1 MVDVLQASSPQ
12 QLDDVRLLIRAFV
25 DWARVRLAADI
36 ERVNRYFDP
45 KSFEPEL
52 SGLPGRFAPPRGSL
66 LVAYD
71 GGKPVGCVG
80 MRDLGGG
87 ACEMKRMFVSA
98 EARGLGVGRLLVERL
113 IADARSA
120 GYGVMRLDTSMHQH
134 EAMAL
139 YEKMGFR
146 RIAAYYDVPDDLRN
160 WLRFYELKL

>member
-1 MVDVLQASSPQ
+1 MVEVLQAGNPQ
-12 QLDDVRLLIRAFV
+12 QLDDVRILIRAFV

-52 SGLPGRFAPPRGSL
+52 AGLPGRFAPPRGSL

-71 GGKPVGCVG
+71 GDRAVGCVG
-80 MRDLGGG
+80 MRDLGDGV
-87 ACEMKRMFVSA
+87 CEMKRMFVSA

-120 GYGVMRLDTSMHQH
+120 GYEFMRLDTSMHQH

-146 RIAAYYDVPDDLRN
+146 PIAAYYDVPDDLRD

>member
-1 MVDVLQASSPQ
+1 MIDVLQAESRQ
-12 QLDDVRLLIRAFV
+12 QLDDVRGLIRAFV

-52 SGLPGRFAPPRGSL
+52 EGLPGRYAPPSGSL

-71 GGKPVGCVG
+71 GERPVGCVG
-80 MRDLGGG
+80 MRDLGDRV
-87 ACEMKRMFVSA
+87 CEMKRMFVSA
-98 EARGLGVGRLLVERL
+98 EARGKGVGQLLVERL
-113 IADARSA
+113 IGDARRA
-120 GYGVMRLDTSMHQH
+120 GHGIMRLDTSMHQH

-146 RIAAYYDVPDDLRN
+146 RIAAYYDVPDDLRD

>member
-1 MVDVLQASSPQ
+1 MVDVVQAESPQ
-12 QLDDVRLLIRAFV
+12 QLEDVRVLIRAFV
-25 DWARVRLAADI
+25 DWARVRLADDI

-52 SGLPGRFAPPRGSL
+52 AGLPGRYAPPRGSL
-66 LVAYD
+66 LIAYD
-71 GGKPVGCVG
+71 DGRPAGCVG

-87 ACEMKRMFVSA
+87 VCEMKRMFVTA
-98 EARGLGVGRLLVERL
+98 EARGKGVGRLLVERL
-113 IADARSA
+113 IADARRA
-120 GYGVMRLDTSMHQH
+120 GYSVMRLDTSMHQH

-146 RIAAYYDVPDDLRN
+146 RTTAYYEAPDDLKD